1 MDLLG
6 DYRTEIDKIDKE
18 MTKLLEKRMNISKSI
33 SKYKMEHDMQ
43 IFHPEREKIVIE
55 KNKGY
60 LENKEY
66 GDLVESYY
74 DNLMYLSRLVQQKEI
89 YSENNIYTKP
99 YKNDRENL
107 VVGYQGVPGSF
118 GNEAMLKYFKNI
130 KEAKSY
136 EKFEDV
142 FKAVEDGEIEY
153 GILPVENS
161 STGGIGTV
169 EDLLKEYNLYIV
181 GEECIR
187 ISQNLVGIKGATV
200 DDIKEVYSHPQGF
213 EQSTKFFD
221 KHKDLLKEYNLY
233 IVGEECIRISQN
245 LVGIK
250 GATVDDI
257 KEVYSHPQGFEQST
271 KFFDKHKDYNLIP
284 YSNTAISAKL
294 VSDLKDKSKA
304 AIASERAAKLYDLK
318 IIKKDVNDLKNNYTR
333 FIVIGRDLECDETCD
348 KVSILFSIEDTS
360 GGLYTVIRDI
370 KEFGLNMSKIESR
383 PNRNNPWNYIFFVD
397 FDGNLFDVNIKKAIN
412 TIARSS
418 KYFKLLGC
426 YRDVKCK

>member
-1 MDLLG
+1 MELLE
-6 DYRTEIDKIDKE
+6 DYRVEIDKIDRE
-18 MTKLLEKRMNISKSI
+18 ITQLLEKRMNVAKAI
-33 SKYKMEHDMQ
+33 SKYKMENNMQ
-43 IFHPEREKIVIE
+43 IFHPDREKMVIE

-66 GDLVESYY
+66 EELVESFY

-89 YSENNIYTKP
+89 YPENKIYTKP

-107 VVGYQGVPGSF
+107 VVGYQGVAGSF

-136 EKFEDV
+136 EKFEEV
-142 FKAVEDGEIEY
+142 FKAVESGEIEY

-181 GEECIR
+181 GEECIK

-221 KHKDLLKEYNLY
+221 KHKN
-233 IVGEECIRISQN
+233 
-245 LVGIK
+245 
-250 GATVDDI
+250 
-257 KEVYSHPQGFEQST
+257 
-271 KFFDKHKDYNLIP
+271 YNLIP

-318 IIKKDVNDLKNNYTR
+318 IIKKDVNELKNNYTR

-348 KVSILFSIEDTS
+348 KVSILFSVEDTS
-360 GGLYTVIRDI
+360 GGLYNLIRDI

-397 FDGNLFDVNIKKAIN
+397 FDGNLFDENIKQAVN
-412 TIARSS
+412 VIARNS

-426 YRDVKCK
+426 YRDIKCK

>member
-1 MDLLG
+1 MELLE
-6 DYRTEIDKIDKE
+6 DYRVEIDKIDRE
-18 MTKLLEKRMNISKSI
+18 ITQLLEKRMNVAKAI
-33 SKYKMEHDMQ
+33 SKYKMENNMQ
-43 IFHPEREKIVIE
+43 IFHPDREKMVIE

-66 GDLVESYY
+66 EELVESFY

-89 YSENNIYTKP
+89 YPENKIYTKP

-107 VVGYQGVPGSF
+107 VVGYQGVAGSF

-136 EKFEDV
+136 EKFEEV
-142 FKAVEDGEIEY
+142 FKAVESGEIES

-181 GEECIR
+181 GEECIK

-221 KHKDLLKEYNLY
+221 KHKN
-233 IVGEECIRISQN
+233 
-245 LVGIK
+245 
-250 GATVDDI
+250 
-257 KEVYSHPQGFEQST
+257 
-271 KFFDKHKDYNLIP
+271 YNLIP

-348 KVSILFSIEDTS
+348 KVSILFSVEDTS
-360 GGLYTVIRDI
+360 GGLYNLIRDI

-397 FDGNLFDVNIKKAIN
+397 FDGNLFDENIKQAVN
-412 TIARSS
+412 VIARNS

-426 YRDVKCK
+426 YRDIKCK

>member
-1 MDLLG
+1 MELLE
-6 DYRTEIDKIDKE
+6 DYRVAIDKIDRE
-18 MTKLLEKRMNISKSI
+18 ITQLLEKRMNVAKAI
-33 SKYKMEHDMQ
+33 SKYKMENNMQ
-43 IFHPEREKIVIE
+43 IFHPDREKMVIE

-66 GDLVESYY
+66 EELVESFY

-89 YSENNIYTKP
+89 YPENKIYTKP

-107 VVGYQGVPGSF
+107 VVGYQGVAGSF

-136 EKFEDV
+136 EKFEEV
-142 FKAVEDGEIEY
+142 FKAVESGEIEY

-181 GEECIR
+181 GEECIK

-221 KHKDLLKEYNLY
+221 KHKN
-233 IVGEECIRISQN
+233 
-245 LVGIK
+245 
-250 GATVDDI
+250 
-257 KEVYSHPQGFEQST
+257 
-271 KFFDKHKDYNLIP
+271 YNLIP

-348 KVSILFSIEDTS
+348 KVSILFSVEDTS
-360 GGLYTVIRDI
+360 GGLYNLIRDI

-397 FDGNLFDVNIKKAIN
+397 FDGNLFDENIKQAVN
-412 TIARSS
+412 VIARNS

-426 YRDVKCK
+426 YRDIKCK

>member
-1 MDLLG
+1 MELLE
-6 DYRTEIDKIDKE
+6 DYRVEIDKIDRE
-18 MTKLLEKRMNISKSI
+18 ITQLLEKRMNVAKAI
-33 SKYKMEHDMQ
+33 SKYKMENNMQ
-43 IFHPEREKIVIE
+43 IFHPDREKMVIE

-66 GDLVESYY
+66 EELVESFY

-89 YSENNIYTKP
+89 YPENKIYTKP

-107 VVGYQGVPGSF
+107 VVGYQGVAGSF
-118 GNEAMLKYFKNI
+118 GNEAMLKYFKKI

-136 EKFEDV
+136 EKFEEV
-142 FKAVEDGEIEY
+142 FKAVESGEIEY

-181 GEECIR
+181 GEECIK

-221 KHKDLLKEYNLY
+221 KHKN
-233 IVGEECIRISQN
+233 
-245 LVGIK
+245 
-250 GATVDDI
+250 
-257 KEVYSHPQGFEQST
+257 
-271 KFFDKHKDYNLIP
+271 YNLIP

-348 KVSILFSIEDTS
+348 KVSILFSVEDTS
-360 GGLYTVIRDI
+360 GGLYNLIRDI

-397 FDGNLFDVNIKKAIN
+397 FDGNLFDENIKQAVN
-412 TIARSS
+412 VIARNS
-418 KYFKLLGC
+418 KYFKLLVC
-426 YRDVKCK
+426 YRDIKCK

>member
-1 MDLLG
+1 MELLE
-6 DYRTEIDKIDKE
+6 DYRVEIDKIDRE
-18 MTKLLEKRMNISKSI
+18 ITQLLEKRMNVAKAI
-33 SKYKMEHDMQ
+33 SKYKMENNMQ
-43 IFHPEREKIVIE
+43 IFHPDREKMVIE

-66 GDLVESYY
+66 EELVESFY

-89 YSENNIYTKP
+89 YPENKIYTKP

-107 VVGYQGVPGSF
+107 VVGYQGVAGSF

-136 EKFEDV
+136 EKFEEV
-142 FKAVEDGEIEY
+142 FKAVESGEIEY

-181 GEECIR
+181 GEECIK

-221 KHKDLLKEYNLY
+221 KHKN
-233 IVGEECIRISQN
+233 
-245 LVGIK
+245 
-250 GATVDDI
+250 
-257 KEVYSHPQGFEQST
+257 
-271 KFFDKHKDYNLIP
+271 YNLIP

-348 KVSILFSIEDTS
+348 KVSILFSVEDTS

-426 YRDVKCK
+426 YRNVKCK

>member
-169 EDLLKEYNLYIV
+169 EDLLK
-181 GEECIR
+181 G
-187 ISQNLVGIKGATV
+187 
-200 DDIKEVYSHPQGF
+200 
-213 EQSTKFFD
+213 
-221 KHKDLLKEYNLY
+221 YNLY

>member
-1 MDLLG
+1 MELLE
-6 DYRTEIDKIDKE
+6 DYRVEIDKIDRE
-18 MTKLLEKRMNISKSI
+18 ITQLLEKRMNVAKAI
-33 SKYKMEHDMQ
+33 SKYKIENNMQ
-43 IFHPEREKIVIE
+43 IFHPDREKMVIE

-66 GDLVESYY
+66 EELVESFY

-89 YSENNIYTKP
+89 YPENKIYTKP

-107 VVGYQGVPGSF
+107 VVGYQGVAGSF

-169 EDLLKEYNLYIV
+169 E
-181 GEECIR
+181 
-187 ISQNLVGIKGATV
+187 
-200 DDIKEVYSHPQGF
+200 
-213 EQSTKFFD
+213 
-221 KHKDLLKEYNLY
+221 DLLKEYNLY

>member
-6 DYRTEIDKIDKE
+6 DYRTEIDKIDEE
-18 MTKLLEKRMNISKSI
+18 MTKLLEKRMNISKAI

-74 DNLMYLSRLVQQKEI
+74 DNLMYLSRLVQQTEI

-130 KEAKSY
+130 KEAKAY

-142 FKAVEDGEIEY
+142 FKAVENGEIEY

-169 EDLLKEYNLYIV
+169 E
-181 GEECIR
+181 
-187 ISQNLVGIKGATV
+187 
-200 DDIKEVYSHPQGF
+200 
-213 EQSTKFFD
+213 
-221 KHKDLLKEYNLY
+221 DLLKEYNLY

-397 FDGNLFDVNIKKAIN
+397 FDGNLFDENIKKAIN

>member
-1 MDLLG
+1 MELLE
-6 DYRTEIDKIDKE
+6 DYRVAIDKIDRE
-18 MTKLLEKRMNISKSI
+18 ITQLLEKRMNVAKAI
-33 SKYKMEHDMQ
+33 SKYKMENNMQ
-43 IFHPEREKIVIE
+43 IFHPDREKMVIE

-66 GDLVESYY
+66 EELVESFY

-89 YSENNIYTKP
+89 YPENKIYTKP

-136 EKFEDV
+136 EKFEEV
-142 FKAVEDGEIEY
+142 FKAVESGEIEY

-181 GEECIR
+181 GEECIK

-221 KHKDLLKEYNLY
+221 KHKN
-233 IVGEECIRISQN
+233 
-245 LVGIK
+245 
-250 GATVDDI
+250 
-257 KEVYSHPQGFEQST
+257 
-271 KFFDKHKDYNLIP
+271 YNLIP

-348 KVSILFSIEDTS
+348 KVSILFSVEDTS
-360 GGLYTVIRDI
+360 GGLYNLIRDI

-397 FDGNLFDVNIKKAIN
+397 FDGNLFDENIKQAVN
-412 TIARSS
+412 VIARNS

-426 YRDVKCK
+426 YRDIKCK

>member
-130 KEAKSY
+130 KEAKSH

-169 EDLLKEYNLYIV
+169 E
-181 GEECIR
+181 
-187 ISQNLVGIKGATV
+187 
-200 DDIKEVYSHPQGF
+200 
-213 EQSTKFFD
+213 
-221 KHKDLLKEYNLY
+221 DLLKEYNLY

>member
-1 MDLLG
+1 MELLE
-6 DYRTEIDKIDKE
+6 DYRVEIDKIDRE
-18 MTKLLEKRMNISKSI
+18 ITQLLEKRMNVAKAI
-33 SKYKMEHDMQ
+33 SKYKMENNMQ
-43 IFHPEREKIVIE
+43 IFHPDREKMVIE

-66 GDLVESYY
+66 EELVESFY

-169 EDLLKEYNLYIV
+169 E
-181 GEECIR
+181 
-187 ISQNLVGIKGATV
+187 
-200 DDIKEVYSHPQGF
+200 
-213 EQSTKFFD
+213 
-221 KHKDLLKEYNLY
+221 DLLKEYNLY

>member
-33 SKYKMEHDMQ
+33 SKYKMEHGMQ

-169 EDLLKEYNLYIV
+169 E
-181 GEECIR
+181 
-187 ISQNLVGIKGATV
+187 
-200 DDIKEVYSHPQGF
+200 
-213 EQSTKFFD
+213 
-221 KHKDLLKEYNLY
+221 DLLKEYNLY

>member
-1 MDLLG
+1 MELLE
-6 DYRTEIDKIDKE
+6 DYRVEIDKIDRE
-18 MTKLLEKRMNISKSI
+18 ITQLLEKRMNVAKAI
-33 SKYKMEHDMQ
+33 SKYKMENNMQ
-43 IFHPEREKIVIE
+43 IFHPDREKMVIE

-66 GDLVESYY
+66 EELVESFY

-89 YSENNIYTKP
+89 YPENKIYTKP

-107 VVGYQGVPGSF
+107 VVGYQGVAGSF

-136 EKFEDV
+136 EKFEEV
-142 FKAVEDGEIEY
+142 FKAVESGEIEY

-181 GEECIR
+181 GEECIK

-221 KHKDLLKEYNLY
+221 KHKN
-233 IVGEECIRISQN
+233 
-245 LVGIK
+245 
-250 GATVDDI
+250 
-257 KEVYSHPQGFEQST
+257 
-271 KFFDKHKDYNLIP
+271 YNLIP

-333 FIVIGRDLECDETCD
+333 FIVIGRNLECDETCD
-348 KVSILFSIEDTS
+348 KVSILFSVEDTS
-360 GGLYTVIRDI
+360 GGLYNLIRDI

-397 FDGNLFDVNIKKAIN
+397 FDGNLFDENIKQAVN
-412 TIARSS
+412 VIARNS

-426 YRDVKCK
+426 YRDIKCK

>member
-1 MDLLG
+1 MELLE
-6 DYRTEIDKIDKE
+6 DYRVEIDKIDRE
-18 MTKLLEKRMNISKSI
+18 ITQLLEKRMNVAKAI
-33 SKYKMEHDMQ
+33 SKYKMENNMQ
-43 IFHPEREKIVIE
+43 IFHPDREKMVIE

-66 GDLVESYY
+66 EELVESFY

-89 YSENNIYTKP
+89 YPENKIYTKP

-107 VVGYQGVPGSF
+107 VVGYQGVAGSF

-136 EKFEDV
+136 EKFEEV
-142 FKAVEDGEIEY
+142 FKAVESGEIEY

-181 GEECIR
+181 GEECIK

-221 KHKDLLKEYNLY
+221 KHKN
-233 IVGEECIRISQN
+233 
-245 LVGIK
+245 
-250 GATVDDI
+250 
-257 KEVYSHPQGFEQST
+257 
-271 KFFDKHKDYNLIP
+271 YNLIP

-348 KVSILFSIEDTS
+348 KVSILFSVEDTS

>member
-1 MDLLG
+1 MELLE
-6 DYRTEIDKIDKE
+6 DYRVEIDKIDRE
-18 MTKLLEKRMNISKSI
+18 ITQLLEKRMNVAKAI
-33 SKYKMEHDMQ
+33 SKYKMENNMQ
-43 IFHPEREKIVIE
+43 IFHPDREKMVIE

-66 GDLVESYY
+66 EELVESFY

-89 YSENNIYTKP
+89 YPENKIYTKP

-107 VVGYQGVPGSF
+107 VVGYQGVAGSF

-136 EKFEDV
+136 EKFEEV
-142 FKAVEDGEIEY
+142 FKAVESGEIEY

-181 GEECIR
+181 GEECIK

-221 KHKDLLKEYNLY
+221 KHKN
-233 IVGEECIRISQN
+233 
-245 LVGIK
+245 
-250 GATVDDI
+250 
-257 KEVYSHPQGFEQST
+257 
-271 KFFDKHKDYNLIP
+271 YNLIP

-348 KVSILFSIEDTS
+348 KVSILFSVEDTS
-360 GGLYTVIRDI
+360 GGLYNLIRDI

-397 FDGNLFDVNIKKAIN
+397 FDGNLFDENIKQAVNVISRN
-412 TIARSS
+412 S

-426 YRDVKCK
+426 YRY

>member
-1 MDLLG
+1 MELLE
-6 DYRTEIDKIDKE
+6 DYRVEIDKIDRE
-18 MTKLLEKRMNISKSI
+18 ITQLLEKRMNVAKAI
-33 SKYKMEHDMQ
+33 SKYKIENNMQ
-43 IFHPEREKIVIE
+43 IFHPDREKMVIE

-66 GDLVESYY
+66 EELVESFY

-89 YSENNIYTKP
+89 YPENKIYTKP

-107 VVGYQGVPGSF
+107 VVGYQGVAGSF

-136 EKFEDV
+136 EKFEEV
-142 FKAVEDGEIEY
+142 FKAVESGEIEY

-181 GEECIR
+181 GEECIK

-221 KHKDLLKEYNLY
+221 KHKN
-233 IVGEECIRISQN
+233 
-245 LVGIK
+245 
-250 GATVDDI
+250 
-257 KEVYSHPQGFEQST
+257 
-271 KFFDKHKDYNLIP
+271 YNLIP

-348 KVSILFSIEDTS
+348 KVSILFSVEDTS
-360 GGLYTVIRDI
+360 GGLYNLIRDI

-397 FDGNLFDVNIKKAIN
+397 FDGNLFDENIKQAVN
-412 TIARSS
+412 VIARNS

-426 YRDVKCK
+426 YRDIKCK

>member
-161 STGGIGTV
+161 STGGIGKV
-169 EDLLKEYNLYIV
+169 EDLLQEYNLYI
-181 GEECIR
+181 
-187 ISQNLVGIKGATV
+187 
-200 DDIKEVYSHPQGF
+200 F
-213 EQSTKFFD
+213 
-221 KHKDLLKEYNLY
+221 
-233 IVGEECIRISQN
+233 GEECIRISQN

>member
-6 DYRTEIDKIDKE
+6 DYRTEIDKIDEE
-18 MTKLLEKRMNISKSI
+18 MTKLLEKRMNISKAI

-130 KEAKSY
+130 KEAKAY

-142 FKAVEDGEIEY
+142 FKAVENGEIEY

-169 EDLLKEYNLYIV
+169 E
-181 GEECIR
+181 
-187 ISQNLVGIKGATV
+187 
-200 DDIKEVYSHPQGF
+200 
-213 EQSTKFFD
+213 
-221 KHKDLLKEYNLY
+221 DLLKEYNLY

-397 FDGNLFDVNIKKAIN
+397 FDGNLFDENIKKAIN

>member
-6 DYRTEIDKIDKE
+6 DYRMEIDKIDE
-18 MTKLLEKRMNISKSI
+18 QMTKLLEKRMNISKAI
-33 SKYKMEHDMQ
+33 SEYKKEHDIQ
-43 IFHPEREKIVIE
+43 IFHPDREKLIIE

-89 YSENNIYTKP
+89 YPQNEIYTKP
-99 YKNDRENL
+99 YRSDKEGL

-118 GNEAMLKYFKNI
+118 SNEAMLKYFNNI
-130 KEAKSY
+130 KENKAY

-142 FKAVEDGEIEY
+142 FKAVESGEIEY
-153 GILPVENS
+153 GILPIENS

-169 EDLLKEYNLYIV
+169 EDLLNQYNLYIV

-187 ISQNLVGIKGATV
+187 INQNLVGIKGATV
-200 DDIKEVYSHPQGF
+200 DDIK
-213 EQSTKFFD
+213 D
-221 KHKDLLKEYNLY
+221 
-233 IVGEECIRISQN
+233 
-245 LVGIK
+245 
-250 GATVDDI
+250 
-257 KEVYSHPQGFEQST
+257 VYSHPQGFEQST

-294 VSDLKDKSKA
+294 VSDLNDKSKA
-304 AIASERAAKLYDLK
+304 AIASERAAKLYDLN

-333 FIVIGRDLECDETCD
+333 FIVIGKDLECDETCD
-348 KVSILFSIEDTS
+348 KVSILFSIEDS
-360 GGLYTVIRDI
+360 CGGLYTVIRDI

-397 FDGNLFDVNIKKAIN
+397 FDGNLFDENIKKAIN

-426 YRDVKCK
+426 YRDVKYK

>member
-130 KEAKSY
+130 KESKSY

-169 EDLLKEYNLYIV
+169 E
-181 GEECIR
+181 
-187 ISQNLVGIKGATV
+187 
-200 DDIKEVYSHPQGF
+200 
-213 EQSTKFFD
+213 
-221 KHKDLLKEYNLY
+221 DLLKEYNLY

>member
-1 MDLLG
+1 MELLE
-6 DYRTEIDKIDKE
+6 DYRVEIDKIDRE
-18 MTKLLEKRMNISKSI
+18 ITQLLEKRMNVAKAI
-33 SKYKMEHDMQ
+33 SKYKMENNMQ
-43 IFHPEREKIVIE
+43 IFHPDREKMVIE

-66 GDLVESYY
+66 EELVESFY

-89 YSENNIYTKP
+89 YPENKIYTKP

-107 VVGYQGVPGSF
+107 VVGYQGVAGSF

-136 EKFEDV
+136 EKFEEV
-142 FKAVEDGEIEY
+142 FKAVESGEIEY

-181 GEECIR
+181 GEECIK

-221 KHKDLLKEYNLY
+221 KHKN
-233 IVGEECIRISQN
+233 
-245 LVGIK
+245 
-250 GATVDDI
+250 
-257 KEVYSHPQGFEQST
+257 
-271 KFFDKHKDYNLIP
+271 YNLIP

-348 KVSILFSIEDTS
+348 KVSILFSVEDTS
-360 GGLYTVIRDI
+360 GGLYNLIRDI

-383 PNRNNPWNYIFFVD
+383 PNRNNPWNYILFVD
-397 FDGNLFDVNIKKAIN
+397 FDGNLFDENIKQAVN
-412 TIARSS
+412 VIARNS

-426 YRDVKCK
+426 YRDIKCK

>member
-1 MDLLG
+1 MELLE
-6 DYRTEIDKIDKE
+6 DYRVEIDKIDRE
-18 MTKLLEKRMNISKSI
+18 ITQLLEKRMNVAKAI
-33 SKYKMEHDMQ
+33 SKYKIENNMQ
-43 IFHPEREKIVIE
+43 IFHPDREKMVIE

-66 GDLVESYY
+66 EELVESFY

-89 YSENNIYTKP
+89 YPENKIYTKP

-107 VVGYQGVPGSF
+107 VVGYQGVAGSF
-118 GNEAMLKYFKNI
+118 GNEAVLKYFKNI

-136 EKFEDV
+136 EKFEEV
-142 FKAVEDGEIEY
+142 FKAVESGEIEY

-181 GEECIR
+181 GEECIK

-221 KHKDLLKEYNLY
+221 KHKN
-233 IVGEECIRISQN
+233 
-245 LVGIK
+245 
-250 GATVDDI
+250 
-257 KEVYSHPQGFEQST
+257 
-271 KFFDKHKDYNLIP
+271 YNLIP

-348 KVSILFSIEDTS
+348 KVSILFSVEDTS
-360 GGLYTVIRDI
+360 GGLYNLIRDI

-397 FDGNLFDVNIKKAIN
+397 FDGNLFDENIKQAVN
-412 TIARSS
+412 VIARNS

-426 YRDVKCK
+426 YRDIKCK

>member
-1 MDLLG
+1 MELLE
-6 DYRTEIDKIDKE
+6 DYRVEIDKIDRE
-18 MTKLLEKRMNISKSI
+18 ITQLLEKRMNVAKAI
-33 SKYKMEHDMQ
+33 SKYKMENNMQ
-43 IFHPEREKIVIE
+43 IFHPDREKMVIE

-66 GDLVESYY
+66 EELVESFY

-89 YSENNIYTKP
+89 YTENKIYTKP

-107 VVGYQGVPGSF
+107 VVGYQGVAGSF

-136 EKFEDV
+136 EKFEEV
-142 FKAVEDGEIEY
+142 FKAVESGEIEY

-181 GEECIR
+181 GEECIK

-221 KHKDLLKEYNLY
+221 KHKN
-233 IVGEECIRISQN
+233 
-245 LVGIK
+245 
-250 GATVDDI
+250 
-257 KEVYSHPQGFEQST
+257 
-271 KFFDKHKDYNLIP
+271 YNLIP

-348 KVSILFSIEDTS
+348 KVSILFSVEDTS
-360 GGLYTVIRDI
+360 GGLYNLIRDI

-397 FDGNLFDVNIKKAIN
+397 FDGNLFDENIKQAVN
-412 TIARSS
+412 VIARNS

-426 YRDVKCK
+426 YRDIKCK

>member
-1 MDLLG
+1 M
-6 DYRTEIDKIDKE
+6 
-18 MTKLLEKRMNISKSI
+18 
-33 SKYKMEHDMQ
+33 
-43 IFHPEREKIVIE
+43 
-55 KNKGY
+55 
-60 LENKEY
+60 
-66 GDLVESYY
+66 ESYY

-89 YSENNIYTKP
+89 FPQNEIHTKP
-99 YKNDRENL
+99 YKSDKEGL

-118 GNEAMLKYFKNI
+118 SNEAMLKYFNNI
-130 KEAKSY
+130 KENKSY

-142 FKAVEDGEIEY
+142 FKAVESGEIEY

-169 EDLLKEYNLYIV
+169 EDLLNQYNLYIV

-187 ISQNLVGIKGATV
+187 INQNLVGVKGATV
-200 DDIKEVYSHPQGF
+200 DDIK
-213 EQSTKFFD
+213 D
-221 KHKDLLKEYNLY
+221 
-233 IVGEECIRISQN
+233 
-245 LVGIK
+245 
-250 GATVDDI
+250 
-257 KEVYSHPQGFEQST
+257 VYSHPQGFEQST

-294 VSDLKDKSKA
+294 VSDLNDKSKA
-304 AIASERAAKLYDLK
+304 AIASERAAKLYDLN

-348 KVSILFSIEDTS
+348 KVSILFSIEDS
-360 GGLYTVIRDI
+360 CGGLYTVIRDI

-397 FDGNLFDVNIKKAIN
+397 FDGNLFDENIKKAIN

-426 YRDVKCK
+426 YRDVKYK